1 MVNNPIDEPCSSA
14 EPPKKCPVCHLINPG
29 TAQICDCG
37 YSFETHL
44 RGKPL
49 AGSMSWTP
57 PTQIGEFLS
66 PKARLARIIR
76 RILGVGIVAIGL
88 VATYNFWATNRI
100 GWTLPG
106 IPALDLFGPLLLTI
120 GAFLVFYRRPVA
132 RVRGPNILLWIGGGL
147 IAVPV
152 GLLVLLL
159 FMATSRSSGAE
170 ILTCI

>member
-1 MVNNPIDEPCSSA
+1 
-14 EPPKKCPVCHLINPG
+14 
-29 TAQICDCG
+29 
-37 YSFETHL
+37 
-44 RGKPL
+44 
-49 AGSMSWTP
+49 MSWTP